1 MELVDKNGLT
11 EEEFLKNYRPG
22 DYERPSVT
30 VDMLIFA
37 VDNRDESI
45 RLLLI
50 KRKNHPFLGCWALPG
65 GFVEMTESL
74 RDAAARELEE
84 ETGVKGMYLEQLY
97 TFGETG
103 RDPRSRIISVAYMAV
118 IDGSGLKVQAGD
130 DAAEAEWFRVRRE
143 TAGDE
148 ERICLWSENAGV
160 SFSYRVAAEEDCEYR
175 CSPLF
180 DVKEE
185 RGLAFDHIEAVRMGL
200 DKYFLMKPKGN
211 GSDLS

>member
-11 EEEFLKNYRPG
+11 EEEYLKNYRPG

-37 VDNRDESI
+37 VDNREESI

-65 GFVEMTESL
+65 GFVEITESL

-118 IDGSGLKVQAGD
+118 IDGSGLKVQAGMMPP
-130 DAAEAEWFRVRRE
+130 RRSGSGSAGE
-143 TAGDE
+143 TAG
-148 ERICLWSENAGV
+148 R
-160 SFSYRVAAEEDCEYR
+160 
-175 CSPLF
+175 
-180 DVKEE
+180 
-185 RGLAFDHIEAVRMGL
+185 
-200 DKYFLMKPKGN
+200 
-211 GSDLS
+211 

>member
-11 EEEFLKNYRPG
+11 EEEYLKNYRPG

-37 VDNRDESI
+37 VDNREESI

-84 ETGVKGMYLEQLY
+84 ETGEGDVPGTALYLR
-97 TFGETG
+97 G
-103 RDPRSRIISVAYMAV
+103 
-118 IDGSGLKVQAGD
+118 DGTIPAAGL
-130 DAAEAEWFRVRRE
+130 F
-143 TAGDE
+143 
-148 ERICLWSENAGV
+148 LWPIWPS
-160 SFSYRVAAEEDCEYR
+160 
-175 CSPLF
+175 
-180 DVKEE
+180 
-185 RGLAFDHIEAVRMGL
+185 
-200 DKYFLMKPKGN
+200 
-211 GSDLS
+211 

>member
-1 MELVDKNGLT
+1 
-11 EEEFLKNYRPG
+11 
-22 DYERPSVT
+22 
-30 VDMLIFA
+30 MLIFA
-37 VDNRDESI
+37 VDNREESI

-130 DAAEAEWFRVRRE
+130 DAARRSGSGSAGKRRE
-143 TAGDE
+143 M
-148 ERICLWSENAGV
+148 R
-160 SFSYRVAAEEDCEYR
+160 
-175 CSPLF
+175 
-180 DVKEE
+180 
-185 RGLAFDHIEAVRMGL
+185 
-200 DKYFLMKPKGN
+200 N
-211 GSDLS
+211 GSVCGPRTQESAFPTGWRLKRTVNTGAVLCSM

>member
-11 EEEFLKNYRPG
+11 EEEYLKNYRPG

-37 VDNRDESI
+37 VDNREESI

-97 TFGETG
+97 LRGDGTG
-103 RDPRSRIISVAYMAV
+103 SPQPDYFC
-118 IDGSGLKVQAGD
+118 GLYG
-130 DAAEAEWFRVRRE
+130 RHRRK
-143 TAGDE
+143 
-148 ERICLWSENAGV
+148 R
-160 SFSYRVAAEEDCEYR
+160 
-175 CSPLF
+175 P
-180 DVKEE
+180 
-185 RGLAFDHIEAVRMGL
+185 
-200 DKYFLMKPKGN
+200 
-211 GSDLS
+211 

>member
-1 MELVDKNGLT
+1 M
-11 EEEFLKNYRPG
+11 
-22 DYERPSVT
+22 T

-37 VDNRDESI
+37 VDNREDSI

-65 GFVEMTESL
+65 GFVEITESL

-130 DAAEAEWFRVRRE
+130 
-143 TAGDE
+143 
-148 ERICLWSENAGV
+148 
-160 SFSYRVAAEEDCEYR
+160 CEYR
-175 CSPLF
+175 CRPLF

-211 GSDLS
+211 GADLS

>member
-37 VDNRDESI
+37 VDNREESI

-65 GFVEMTESL
+65 GFVEITESL

-175 CSPLF
+175 CRPLWSEVLY
-180 DVKEE
+180 DKIINWYVVCEP
-185 RGLAFDHIEAVRMGL
+185 LAGAGKAPE
-200 DKYFLMKPKGN
+200 N
-211 GSDLS
+211 GEPL

>member
-11 EEEFLKNYRPG
+11 EEEYLKNYRPG

-37 VDNRDESI
+37 VDNREESI

-84 ETGVKGMYLEQLY
+84 ETGTGSPQPDYFCGLY
-97 TFGETG
+97 G
-103 RDPRSRIISVAYMAV
+103 RH
-118 IDGSGLKVQAGD
+118 
-130 DAAEAEWFRVRRE
+130 RRK
-143 TAGDE
+143 
-148 ERICLWSENAGV
+148 R
-160 SFSYRVAAEEDCEYR
+160 
-175 CSPLF
+175 P
-180 DVKEE
+180 
-185 RGLAFDHIEAVRMGL
+185 
-200 DKYFLMKPKGN
+200 
-211 GSDLS
+211 

>member
-37 VDNRDESI
+37 VDNKGERI
-45 RLLLI
+45 RLLLV

-65 GFVEMTESL
+65 GFVEMKESL
-74 RDAAARELEE
+74 GDAAARELEE
-84 ETGVKGMYLEQLY
+84 ETGVKGMYLEQLH

-130 DAAEAEWFRVRRE
+130 DAAQAEWFHVRRE
-143 TAGDE
+143 TEGEE
-148 ERICLWSENAGV
+148 ERICLWSEEAGV
-160 SFSYRVAAEEDCEYR
+160 SFTYRVSADEGCEYR

-180 DVKEE
+180 DVKEV

-200 DKYFLMKPKGN
+200 DKYSNKYL
-211 GSDLS
+211 

>member
-37 VDNRDESI
+37 VDNREESI

-65 GFVEMTESL
+65 GFVEITESL

-148 ERICLWSENAGV
+148 ERICLWAENAGV
-160 SFSYRVAAEEDCEYR
+160 SFSYRVAAER
-175 CSPLF
+175 
-180 DVKEE
+180 
-185 RGLAFDHIEAVRMGL
+185 
-200 DKYFLMKPKGN
+200 
-211 GSDLS
+211 

>member
-11 EEEFLKNYRPG
+11 EEEYLKNYRPG

-37 VDNRDESI
+37 VDNREESI

-65 GFVEMTESL
+65 GFVEITESL

-118 IDGSGLKVQAGD
+118 IDGSGLKSPFRGKIICRRDPDPGCPPCMLLCTAAWSGWD
-130 DAAEAEWFRVRRE
+130 D
-143 TAGDE
+143 
-148 ERICLWSENAGV
+148 
-160 SFSYRVAAEEDCEYR
+160 
-175 CSPLF
+175 
-180 DVKEE
+180 
-185 RGLAFDHIEAVRMGL
+185 
-200 DKYFLMKPKGN
+200 
-211 GSDLS
+211 